1 VHLQGSGQ
9 NPNLATAP
17 TPIKN
22 IPPNL
27 LTSNDSGVVAE
38 VAYGYKPLIFDYF
51 MKRAAGAATSGT
63 GVYTLTETNYLK
75 PRSQA
80 AKCSRTDVSEAG
92 GEGTRSLPPGW
103 GAVSSAERR
112 SRRDGPSGLGQ
123 SPVVFAQRGHFHLC
137 WSTRRAAS
145 AEAWQG

>member
-1 VHLQGSGQ
+1 M
-9 NPNLATAP
+9 
-17 TPIKN
+17 
-22 IPPNL
+22 
-27 LTSNDSGVVAE
+27 VAE

-92 GEGTRSLPPGW
+92 GEGTRSLPPAG
-103 GAVSSAERR
+103 VPYLRR
-112 SRRDGPSGLGQ
+112 SAGPGATA
-123 SPVVFAQRGHFHLC
+123 P
-137 WSTRRAAS
+137 AA
-145 AEAWQG
+145 